1 MSSKIQLGEL
11 DTILNRDLKN
21 RTLSFV
27 EFDGVKV
34 VVVNTDSKPER
45 GFLIQAKNANKQLTA
60 KLAAADRLRAKLEA
74 RQSKEIK

>member
-1 MSSKIQLGEL
+1 MSNTQIHLVEIN
-11 DTILNRDLKN
+11 DILNRNLKN

-27 EFDGVKV
+27 EFDGETVAL
-34 VVVNTDSKPER
+34 NTNSKPDR

-60 KLAAADRLRAKLEA
+60 KYAVADRLRKKLEA